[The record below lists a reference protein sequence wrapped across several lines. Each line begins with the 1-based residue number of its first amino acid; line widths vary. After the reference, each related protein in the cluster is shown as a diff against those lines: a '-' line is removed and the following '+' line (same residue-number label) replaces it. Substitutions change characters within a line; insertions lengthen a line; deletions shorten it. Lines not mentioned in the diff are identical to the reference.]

1 MQGGWCG
8 SIGSM
13 EEMQAKALKR
23 REAAAKRERAMAY
36 ALTHQ
41 VFFAFLEGTF
51 AVLRSENCTSCRLT
65 RTCGVN

>member
-1 MQGGWCG
+1 
-8 SIGSM
+8 M

-41 VFFAFLEGTF
+41 VYFCLFGEYICCAEKK
-51 AVLRSENCTSCRLT
+51 CMSCKLT
-65 RTCGVN
+65 RTC

>member
-13 EEMQAKALKR
+13 EEMHAKALKR
-23 REAAAKRERAMAY
+23 QEAAAKRERAMAY

-41 VFFAFLEGTF
+41 VIFGGYICCAEKCISFELP
-51 AVLRSENCTSCRLT
+51 RIC
-65 RTCGVN
+65 

>member
-1 MQGGWCG
+1 
-8 SIGSM
+8 M

-41 VFFAFLEGTF
+41 VFFLPFWWVHFL
-51 AVLRSENCTSCRLT
+51 C
-65 RTCGVN
+65 